1 MKAKVPP
8 PIREIQN
15 WDLRAEPQN
24 MWIKYLDT
32 YKWDFDIYLPT
43 RGINLQRPLVWTD
56 KQKGELIYSIYS
68 QRYIP
73 AIYLIC
79 PWTTDMTFEVLDG
92 KQRLNAMMGFLKDEF
107 PVVINGESFL
117 FSELPSDY
125 QRFYQSY
132 GPQFRVIFEGNTP
145 FTDDQKIRWFGLI
158 NFAGTPQDEE
168 HMKLLTSKSPHSSNR
183 LGEIGMMG

>member
-1 MKAKVPP
+1 MKTPP
-8 PIREIQN
+8 ALREIQN

-24 MWIKYLDT
+24 IWVKYLKSYT
-32 YKWDFDIYLPT
+32 WDFEIYLPT

-56 KQKGELIYSIYS
+56 KQKGELIYSIYA

-73 AIYLIC
+73 AIYLIRS
-79 PWTTDMTFEVLDG
+79 WERDEHFEVLDG
-92 KQRLNAMMGFLKDEF
+92 KQRLNSMMGFLKDEF

-117 FSELPSDY
+117 FSELPDDY
-125 QRFYQSY
+125 KRTYQSY
-132 GPQFRVIFEGNTP
+132 APTFRVIHESEKP

-168 HMKLLTSKSPHSSNR
+168 HMNFLQNVTA
-183 LGEIGMMG
+183 